1 VTSDAIIWN
10 VTLELSIRLLVVQA
24 IVAKIVNY
32 DRRMLIVHVI
42 SIIMSRKSREGL
54 RTESQNAE
62 KFLERFSKMSLDTL
76 RKS

>member
-1 VTSDAIIWN
+1 MTSDAIIWN
-10 VTLELSIRLLVVQA
+10 VTLELSIRLPVVQA

-42 SIIMSRKSREGL
+42 AIIMSRKSREGL

-62 KFLERFSKMSLDTL
+62 KFLERFSKMSLDML

>member
-1 VTSDAIIWN
+1 VTSDAMIWS
-10 VTLELSIRLLVVQA
+10 VTLKSSIRLLVVQA

-62 KFLERFSKMSLDTL
+62 KVWKDFQT
-76 RKS
+76 

>member
-1 VTSDAIIWN
+1 VTSDAMIWN
-10 VTLELSIRLLVVQA
+10 LTLKSSIRLLVVQA

-42 SIIMSRKSREGL
+42 SLIMSRKSREGL